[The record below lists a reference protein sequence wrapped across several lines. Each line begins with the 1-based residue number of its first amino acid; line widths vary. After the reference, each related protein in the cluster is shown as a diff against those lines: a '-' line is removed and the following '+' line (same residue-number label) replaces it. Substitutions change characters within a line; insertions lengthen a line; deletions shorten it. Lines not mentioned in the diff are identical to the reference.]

1 MKFQPGQS
9 VRGNSG
15 RKYRVE
21 HFLGAGTQGGVYR
34 ATDSDGK
41 TCVVKSFR
49 KRFQTKALEQRL
61 QRLVQLN
68 LQRLCPTLIGPT
80 DVIAASDG
88 VGHVSPLAQGKPLDA
103 ALADGSVLP
112 LHALQIA
119 TALTH
124 SLSVLEDNGVAHGD
138 LQTGHVLVNPNG
150 DHHQIAIIDFDNF
163 VADGAPEPDC
173 LGASLYMAPEIRK
186 GNQRPDS
193 FSDRFAL
200 AGILHE
206 LLLLR
211 HLTSG
216 LLPDDDKANPQKIAS
231 EYEKI
236 MTSGIWMHDPALA
249 EKTSRNA
256 GGHSSQLLNTELAA
270 LFRRGVRVN
279 PDERPSPHE
288 WRARLLQA
296 LFQVVA
302 CPNCGYQNISDTS
315 KKQCPDCRRPY
326 PVLAISGPFGRIVL
340 DRASVTIGRDEI
352 KDDTVSQKHV
362 VIHRKGPD
370 YWITDRS
377 TNGTSRRTP
386 AGDWKAFEKRKAIL
400 IADGDRLRFGEVE
413 VQVVTA
419 G

>member
-21 HFLGAGTQGGVYR
+21 RFLGAGTQGGVYR
-34 ATDSDGK
+34 ATDSNGAV
-41 TCVVKSFR
+41 CVVKSFR
-49 KRFQTKALEQRL
+49 KRFHTKSLEQRL

-68 LQRLCPTLIGPT
+68 LQKLCPTLIGPT
-80 DVIAASDG
+80 DVIAAADG
-88 VGHVSPLAQGKPLDA
+88 VGHVSSLAEGKPLDT
-103 ALADGSVLP
+103 ALADGSILP
-112 LHALQIA
+112 QQALQIA
-119 TALTH
+119 AALTH
-124 SLSVLEDNGVAHGD
+124 SLVVLEDNDLAHGD
-138 LQTGHVLVNPNG
+138 LQTGHVLVSQDG
-150 DHHQIAIIDFDNF
+150 DHHRIAIIDFDNF
-163 VADGAPEPDC
+163 VADGVPEPDC
-173 LGASLYMAPEIRK
+173 LGASLYMAPEIRNGK
-186 GNQRPDS
+186 QRPDV

-200 AGILHE
+200 TGILHE

-216 LLPDDDKANPQKIAS
+216 LLPDDDKADPQKVAA
-231 EYEKI
+231 EYEKV
-236 MTSGIWMHDPALA
+236 MMSGVWMHDPALA
-249 EKTSRNA
+249 DAKLRNA
-256 GGHSSQLLNTELAA
+256 GGHSSHLLNTEIAG
-270 LFRRGVRVN
+270 LFRRGVRID

-296 LFQVVA
+296 LYQVVA

-315 KKQCPDCRRPY
+315 KKFCPDCRKPY
-326 PVLAISGPFGRIVL
+326 PVLAIAGPFGRIVL
-340 DRASVTIGRDEI
+340 DRASVTIGRDDI

-377 TNGTSRRTP
+377 RNGTSRSTP
-386 AGDWKAFEKRKAIL
+386 AGDWKAFEKRKSIL

-413 VQVVTA
+413 VQVITA